1 MNTFPWNIWSMTLQH
16 GQGARPRGSQRAGS
30 RAGGRQRGQ
39 AEAKQPPLGH
49 FSELNVKELTK
60 GR

>member
-1 MNTFPWNIWSMTLQH
+1 MTLQH
-16 GQGARPRGSQRAGS
+16 GQGAQPRGSQQAES
-30 RAGGRQRGQ
+30 WAGGRQRGQ